1 MAETIAITLAAID
14 VSARKET
21 QRAFIQ
27 NRINSSR
34 LFNKYGLTHT
44 ESNETIVM
52 SMMGE
57 MRNLVQQFFKGTG
70 SGFDVKR
77 CDACQTT
84 DPTLQYDRA
93 HDRGSSRPQVALAA
107 LRRVRPDE
115 SVPITQKD
123 VMKAF
128 VEEHATISLWY
139 LCKPCH
145 RTYDGAISK
154 CQS

>member
-14 VSARKET
+14 VTARKES
-21 QRAFIQ
+21 QRAFITS
-27 NRINSSR
+27 RINSSR

-57 MRNLVQQFFKGTG
+57 MRNLVQAFFKGVG

-77 CDACQTT
+77 CDACHTT

-93 HDRGSSRPQVALAA
+93 HDKGSSRPQVALNA
-107 LRRVRPDE
+107 LKRVRPDE
-115 SVPITQKD
+115 SIPITQKD

-128 VEEHATISLWY
+128 VEEHASISLWY

-145 RTYDGAISK
+145 RTYDH
-154 CQS
+154 